1 VLTRLSG
8 ATPQL
13 EDGTNGIADLRR
25 ELAQLHMEFA
35 TLQAEPNVPAFQ
47 HSAGQVSRPQQRQQ
61 QLQHPPSSYLPR
73 ASSPQSLTH
82 LASSPIHPASPSATR
97 VAVTATRV
105 SSKSSPAPTPT
116 SSYISTRSPLHSSRP
131 EDLAQTKLYSRIQIL
146 EEHARVASEERAAAN
161 TMIKE
166 MAGRVETAIQLVTD
180 SIKKS
185 SSRQHINQ
193 RVTKI
198 ENRLSILETSII
210 KEQETTLQ
218 SLELL
223 LSLKDHRNL

>member
-1 VLTRLSG
+1 MLG
-8 ATPQL
+8 NA
-13 EDGTNGIADLRR
+13 
-25 ELAQLHMEFA
+25 
-35 TLQAEPNVPAFQ
+35 
-47 HSAGQVSRPQQRQQ
+47 
-61 QLQHPPSSYLPR
+61 
-73 ASSPQSLTH
+73 
-82 LASSPIHPASPSATR
+82 
-97 VAVTATRV
+97 
-105 SSKSSPAPTPT
+105 
-116 SSYISTRSPLHSSRP
+116 
-131 EDLAQTKLYSRIQIL
+131 
-146 EEHARVASEERAAAN
+146 ARVASEERAAAN